1 MKANS
6 KRSIRGLSLIELM
19 IALLIGS
26 ILMIGVVQVFAASRT
41 AYQLSEGMSR
51 VQENGRFALDYLQRD
66 IRMAGHFGCVNDQ
79 ARSQIPGGLVSHIT
93 ANGPTD
99 FCFSV
104 RGYDNVTP
112 PGITLSPVRVAG
124 TDAIVLRYLAGDG
137 VPVTAIDPGARTIDI
152 APARWDSLT
161 VAGTPTPV
169 LFGIGDCTYADVFEA
184 TATNATAGRV
194 TAPATVD
201 LGRYSVNTDGGPAM
215 LFRGEALVY
224 YIGLGAGG
232 QPSLWRARINA
243 NGTTASEEL
252 VEGIENLQ
260 FRYGID
266 RNAPPAFP
274 SGYIATQGTAT
285 DVGTTVDQWRRIGQV
300 QVGLLASSPNRAAA
314 AQASQIT
321 PMLLGEVQ
329 ALPADGRYRAVY
341 ESTIA
346 LRNRLYGN

>member
-1 MKANS
+1 MTS
-6 KRSIRGLSLIELM
+6 RRHSQGLSLIELM
-19 IALLIGS
+19 IALLIGT
-26 ILMIGVVQVFAASRT
+26 ILLLGVVQVFGASRT

-51 VQENGRFALDYLQRD
+51 TQENARFALDYLQRD

-79 ARSQIPGGLVSHIT
+79 ARNQSAGGLVSHFT
-93 ANGPTD
+93 VNGPAD
-99 FCFSV
+99 FGFSV
-104 RGYDNVTP
+104 RGYDDATP
-112 PGITLSPVRVAG
+112 PGIVLAPARVAG
-124 TDAIVLRYLAGDG
+124 TDAIVLRYLGGDG
-137 VPVTAIDPGARTIDI
+137 VPVTAIDAAGRTIDI
-152 APARWDSLT
+152 NPARWASLT
-161 VAGTPTPV
+161 VAGTPDPV
-169 LFGIGDCTYADVFEA
+169 LFGVGDCAYADVFEA
-184 TATNATAGRV
+184 TATSAAAGRV

-201 LGRYSVNTDGGPAM
+201 LGRYSASADGGPTM
-215 LFRGEALVY
+215 LYRAEALVY

-266 RNAPPAFP
+266 RNAAPALP

-285 DVGTTVDQWRRIGQV
+285 DVGATADRWLRIGQV
-300 QVGLLASSPNRAAA
+300 QVGLLASSPNRAASV
-314 AQASQIT
+314 QASQIT
-321 PMLLGEVQ
+321 PMLLGEAQ
-329 ALPADGRYRAVY
+329 APAADGRYRAVY